1 MKYTFQLCALR
12 IKKKALIKLPS
23 SNSRPIK
30 LVFHVKDMNS
40 KSNTE
45 YGSTAV
51 SDYQT
56 PITAD
61 DITAYVNDDAGKVHM

>member
-1 MKYTFQLCALR
+1 
-12 IKKKALIKLPS
+12 
-23 SNSRPIK
+23 
-30 LVFHVKDMNS
+30 MNS

-61 DITAYVNDDAGKVHM
+61 DITAYVNDDAGKVHMCSVTSVELVHNGHYSIDVVNESLKQTL